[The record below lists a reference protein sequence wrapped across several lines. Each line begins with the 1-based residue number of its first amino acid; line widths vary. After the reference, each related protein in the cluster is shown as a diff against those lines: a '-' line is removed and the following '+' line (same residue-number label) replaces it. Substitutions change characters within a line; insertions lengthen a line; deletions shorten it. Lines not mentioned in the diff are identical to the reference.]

1 MLIALVN
8 SFRTSQPFGKNL
20 VISENSTSEVEKEM
34 AFTLNEADCGH
45 WEHHFKYTSTH
56 NLYTL
61 YKLAELIQSRHK
73 ILQSAL
79 RLGPKWMKLAFH
91 NMLFPKFFHFSWESS
106 VQKVLCFS
114 IHDEDHPD
122 HCQSCP
128 LNITESAWCI
138 IASVQPGLPA
148 HLPPLPQPVA
158 LRLFLGVA
166 APHLHLLLLLLLLLL
181 QHESIALNY
190 VSNIR
195 WIVFLNHHVRKHG
208 SNAWNYLFSH
218 NFSESPINYHIK
230 RTKTLVEAYARCI
243 TENITKRWLR
253 QTLVVE
259 RGIAVS
265 YKYNPLAS
273 VPVPEICVPVLCSRA
288 QKVAVIVIKR
298 KCRLIPDLPAPV
310 ARLFVRWGSA
320 AFMTN

>member
-1 MLIALVN
+1 
-8 SFRTSQPFGKNL
+8 
-20 VISENSTSEVEKEM
+20 
-34 AFTLNEADCGH
+34 
-45 WEHHFKYTSTH
+45 
-56 NLYTL
+56 
-61 YKLAELIQSRHK
+61 
-73 ILQSAL
+73 
-79 RLGPKWMKLAFH
+79 
-91 NMLFPKFFHFSWESS
+91 MLFPKFFHFSWESS

-230 RTKTLVEAYARCI
+230 RTKTLVEGYARCI
-243 TENITKRWLR
+243 TENITKSWLR

-310 ARLFVRWGSA
+310 AQLFVPGGSVDI
-320 AFMTN
+320 MTNVNHKTDTVLRRL

>member
-1 MLIALVN
+1 M
-8 SFRTSQPFGKNL
+8 
-20 VISENSTSEVEKEM
+20 
-34 AFTLNEADCGH
+34 
-45 WEHHFKYTSTH
+45 
-56 NLYTL
+56 
-61 YKLAELIQSRHK
+61 
-73 ILQSAL
+73 
-79 RLGPKWMKLAFH
+79 
-91 NMLFPKFFHFSWESS
+91 
-106 VQKVLCFS
+106 QKVLCFS

-190 VSNIR
+190 V
-195 WIVFLNHHVRKHG
+195 FPD
-208 SNAWNYLFSH
+208 
-218 NFSESPINYHIK
+218 NFSESANNYHKK
-230 RTKTLVEAYARCI
+230 RTKTFVEAYARCI

-310 ARLFVRWGSA
+310 AQLFVPGGSVDI
-320 AFMTN
+320 MTNN

>member
-1 MLIALVN
+1 M
-8 SFRTSQPFGKNL
+8 TSTGG
-20 VISENSTSEVEKEM
+20 VEKESG
-34 AFTLNEADCGH
+34 FYPERGRLWSLRTSLQIH
-45 WEHHFKYTSTH
+45 EH
-56 NLYTL
+56 
-61 YKLAELIQSRHK
+61 
-73 ILQSAL
+73 
-79 RLGPKWMKLAFH
+79 
-91 NMLFPKFFHFSWESS
+91 
-106 VQKVLCFS
+106 
-114 IHDEDHPD
+114 
-122 HCQSCP
+122 
-128 LNITESAWCI
+128 
-138 IASVQPGLPA
+138 
-148 HLPPLPQPVA
+148 PQFV
-158 LRLFLGVA
+158 
-166 APHLHLLLLLLLLLL
+166 HI

-230 RTKTLVEAYARCI
+230 RTKTLVEGYARCI
-243 TENITKRWLR
+243 TENITKSWLR

-310 ARLFVRWGSA
+310 AQLFVR
-320 AFMTN
+320 

>member
-1 MLIALVN
+1 M
-8 SFRTSQPFGKNL
+8 
-20 VISENSTSEVEKEM
+20 
-34 AFTLNEADCGH
+34 
-45 WEHHFKYTSTH
+45 
-56 NLYTL
+56 
-61 YKLAELIQSRHK
+61 
-73 ILQSAL
+73 
-79 RLGPKWMKLAFH
+79 
-91 NMLFPKFFHFSWESS
+91 
-106 VQKVLCFS
+106 QKVLCFS

-181 QHESIALNY
+181 
-190 VSNIR
+190 
-195 WIVFLNHHVRKHG
+195 KHG

-310 ARLFVRWGSA
+310 AQLFVR
-320 AFMTN
+320 

>member
-1 MLIALVN
+1 MYH
-8 SFRTSQPFGKNL
+8 R
-20 VISENSTSEVEKEM
+20 
-34 AFTLNEADCGH
+34 
-45 WEHHFKYTSTH
+45 
-56 NLYTL
+56 
-61 YKLAELIQSRHK
+61 R
-73 ILQSAL
+73 
-79 RLGPKWMKLAFH
+79 
-91 NMLFPKFFHFSWESS
+91 
-106 VQKVLCFS
+106 
-114 IHDEDHPD
+114 
-122 HCQSCP
+122 CP
-128 LNITESAWCI
+128 TW
-138 IASVQPGLPA
+138 
-148 HLPPLPQPVA
+148 PPLPQPVA

-230 RTKTLVEAYARCI
+230 RTKTLVEGYARCI

-310 ARLFVRWGSA
+310 AQLFVPGGSVDI
-320 AFMTN
+320 MTNPIDLAVSRHLGQAGFPVHCHFHASLKKIYCVFQDQQRDSSSRLKIKF

>member
-1 MLIALVN
+1 MFWYNTLGWWLRN
-8 SFRTSQPFGKNL
+8 DQHSSR
-20 VISENSTSEVEKEM
+20 
-34 AFTLNEADCGH
+34 FT
-45 WEHHFKYTSTH
+45 W
-56 NLYTL
+56 
-61 YKLAELIQSRHK
+61 RHRC
-73 ILQSAL
+73 S
-79 RLGPKWMKLAFH
+79 
-91 NMLFPKFFHFSWESS
+91 
-106 VQKVLCFS
+106 
-114 IHDEDHPD
+114 
-122 HCQSCP
+122 
-128 LNITESAWCI
+128 
-138 IASVQPGLPA
+138 
-148 HLPPLPQPVA
+148 
-158 LRLFLGVA
+158 
-166 APHLHLLLLLLLLLL
+166 
-181 QHESIALNY
+181 

-195 WIVFLNHHVRKHG
+195 WIVFLNHHVRKHE

-310 ARLFVRWGSA
+310 AQLFVRWGSVD
-320 AFMTN
+320 FMTNRNVICSLVWWIFQWKVCLTS

>member
-1 MLIALVN
+1 M
-8 SFRTSQPFGKNL
+8 
-20 VISENSTSEVEKEM
+20 
-34 AFTLNEADCGH
+34 
-45 WEHHFKYTSTH
+45 
-56 NLYTL
+56 
-61 YKLAELIQSRHK
+61 
-73 ILQSAL
+73 
-79 RLGPKWMKLAFH
+79 
-91 NMLFPKFFHFSWESS
+91 
-106 VQKVLCFS
+106 QKVLCFS

-166 APHLHLLLLLLLLLL
+166 APHLHLLLLLL

-230 RTKTLVEAYARCI
+230 RTKTLVEGYARCI

-310 ARLFVRWGSA
+310 AQLFVPGGSVDI
-320 AFMTN
+320 MTNLFGFPYLLSYVQDC

>member
-138 IASVQPGLPA
+138 IAGVQPGL
-148 HLPPLPQPVA
+148 L
-158 LRLFLGVA
+158 
-166 APHLHLLLLLLLLLL
+166 
-181 QHESIALNY
+181 
-190 VSNIR
+190 
-195 WIVFLNHHVRKHG
+195 
-208 SNAWNYLFSH
+208 
-218 NFSESPINYHIK
+218 SP
-230 RTKTLVEAYARCI
+230 
-243 TENITKRWLR
+243 
-253 QTLVVE
+253 
-259 RGIAVS
+259 
-265 YKYNPLAS
+265 NPLLCDCS
-273 VPVPEICVPVLCSRA
+273 LEWLLPTFTSSSSSSSSSSSMKVLLWIMFPISG
-288 QKVAVIVIKR
+288 
-298 KCRLIPDLPAPV
+298 
-310 ARLFVRWGSA
+310 GSSS
-320 AFMTN
+320 

>member
-1 MLIALVN
+1 M
-8 SFRTSQPFGKNL
+8 
-20 VISENSTSEVEKEM
+20 
-34 AFTLNEADCGH
+34 
-45 WEHHFKYTSTH
+45 
-56 NLYTL
+56 
-61 YKLAELIQSRHK
+61 
-73 ILQSAL
+73 
-79 RLGPKWMKLAFH
+79 
-91 NMLFPKFFHFSWESS
+91 
-106 VQKVLCFS
+106 QKVLCFS

-230 RTKTLVEAYARCI
+230 RTKTLVEGYARCI

-310 ARLFVRWGSA
+310 AQLFVPGGSVDI
-320 AFMTN
+320 MTNGRTPNGKCHLKFPF